1 MSTGDL
7 EGNLERLKDE
17 LRRTKYPEQLD
28 EAGSTF
34 RTDASRA
41 PFSEVL
47 KATHIWFLED
57 KISAL
62 GCQPIVL
69 LTCLSSSSCQQ
80 RPCECPKG
88 AAGY

>member
-41 PFSEVL
+41 PISE
-47 KATHIWFLED
+47 AHETGEF
-57 KISAL
+57 
-62 GCQPIVL
+62 VL
-69 LTCLSSSSCQQ
+69 LDAKTLA
-80 RPCECPKG
+80 RG
-88 AAGY
+88 